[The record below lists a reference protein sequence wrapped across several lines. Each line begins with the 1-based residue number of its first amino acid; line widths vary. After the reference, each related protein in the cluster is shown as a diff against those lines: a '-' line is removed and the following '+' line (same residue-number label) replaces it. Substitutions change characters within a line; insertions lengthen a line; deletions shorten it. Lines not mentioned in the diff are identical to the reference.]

1 MIRPAS
7 LSSVRWF
14 AGAVMMA
21 APLGLSA
28 QTGDDAR
35 PISLQE
41 AVSLAMKNA
50 PAAVQARGLER
61 NAGAAR
67 RQAVGAY
74 IPNVNLTAGTG
85 RTQGTTINS
94 FNGQLTPL
102 SGNPWSYNNGLALN
116 VELFDG
122 GRRWSEIRRNR
133 ATADVAD
140 VSAISARFDASLQVK
155 QQYYAALAARESAA
169 AAKAQLEQAEQ
180 QLMASSARVAA
191 GVATKSDS
199 LRSAIQ
205 VGNARLAV
213 LTAENDLR
221 VANAALTRVSGSTTT
236 VTAAPLDSTEPMV
249 ELPTDTEL
257 AALAEQGPAV
267 RLAQA
272 NVEVARAA
280 KRSQRST
287 YLPSLSMSYNYAFSN
302 NSRGFAGSNML
313 LVFGDN
319 ASRQTI
325 NFNISYQLF
334 NGFTREAN
342 SVGLD
347 VTLTNA

>member
-1 MIRPAS
+1 
-7 LSSVRWF
+7 
-14 AGAVMMA
+14 
-21 APLGLSA
+21 
-28 QTGDDAR
+28 
-35 PISLQE
+35 
-41 AVSLAMKNA
+41 
-50 PAAVQARGLER
+50 
-61 NAGAAR
+61 
-67 RQAVGAY
+67 
-74 IPNVNLTAGTG
+74 
-85 RTQGTTINS
+85 
-94 FNGQLTPL
+94 
-102 SGNPWSYNNGLALN
+102 
-116 VELFDG
+116 
-122 GRRWSEIRRNR
+122 
-133 ATADVAD
+133 
-140 VSAISARFDASLQVK
+140 
-155 QQYYAALAARESAA
+155 
-169 AAKAQLEQAEQ
+169 
-180 QLMASSARVAA
+180 LMASSARVAA

-272 NVEVARAA
+272 QVEVARAA

-319 ASRQTI
+319 ASRQTV

-347 VTLTNA
+347 VTLTNAEAQLRDAKLAAKQNLTSFVRLLENAQARAQVQLAAIAAAEEDLRVQQQRYALGASTLLDLLTSQTQLNAARQSLIQARFDSRVARAQLSSLLGREL